1 MMRLG
6 ARESGD
12 SEGRGGSVAK
22 KFVLPVAI
30 LATLMLV
37 LSSCARGGGGEGSKT
52 VGYAGPTL
60 NNAFFVGLQKGVRD
74 GAKEYGF
81 ELKETNANDDAGT
94 QFNQAQN
101 LITQDVDALILV
113 PIDSE
118 GIVPAVQA
126 ANNADI
132 PVFTLDRGAD
142 GGEIASEV
150 ETNNIQAG
158 QKAANYI
165 VNLLKERYGKPQGNV
180 VDLQGLVGTTAAADR
195 EKGFQGVMKKYP
207 DIDIVANQPA
217 DFDQEKALNVTTN
230 ILQAN
235 KEVDAIFGAN
245 DDNTV
250 GAIRAI
256 DSAGRYEPPSSDEH
270 IYIVGIDGTAQALQ
284 AIRRGKQT
292 ATVSQNP
299 IRMAETTM
307 KFIDQQLNEGKKPPK
322 QFFYPTIIIDKQNI
336 DSQEVKEY
344 GIWSK
349 EVQ

>member
-1 MMRLG
+1 MVNRRFAMS
-6 ARESGD
+6 A
-12 SEGRGGSVAK
+12 V
-22 KFVLPVAI
+22 VLSM
-30 LATLMLV
+30 LMLV
-37 LSSCARGGGGEGSKT
+37 VSACARSGDGGGSLT

-74 GAKEYGF
+74 GAKKYGF
-81 ELKETNANDDAGT
+81 ELKETNANGDAGT
-94 QFNQAQN
+94 QFNQTQD

-113 PIDSE
+113 PIDSQ
-118 GIVPAVQA
+118 GIVPAVKA

-132 PVFTLDRGAD
+132 PVYTLDRGAD
-142 GGEIASEV
+142 GGELASVV

-158 QKAANYI
+158 QKGANYI
-165 VNLLKERYGKPQGNV
+165 VDLLKDRYGKPQGNV

-207 DIDIVANQPA
+207 DIEIVANQPA
-217 DFDQEKALNVTTN
+217 DFDQEKALNVTTY

-235 KEVDAIFGAN
+235 KQIDAIFGAN

-256 DSAGRYEPPSSDEH
+256 DSADRYEPPSSDDH

-284 AIRRGKQT
+284 AIRQGKQT

-299 IRMAETTM
+299 IKMAETAM
-307 KFIDQQLNEGKKPPK
+307 KFINEQENKGKTPPK
-322 QFFYPTIIIDKQNI
+322 TFYYPTIVIDKQNI
-336 DSQEVKEY
+336 DSQAVKDY
-344 GIWSK
+344 GVWSK

>member
-1 MMRLG
+1 VVKRRIAMS
-6 ARESGD
+6 A
-12 SEGRGGSVAK
+12 V
-22 KFVLPVAI
+22 VLSM
-30 LATLMLV
+30 LMLV
-37 LSSCARGGGGEGSKT
+37 VSACARSGDEGGSLT

-74 GAKEYGF
+74 GAKKYGF
-81 ELKETNANDDAGT
+81 ELKETNANGDAGT
-94 QFNQAQN
+94 QFNQTQD

-113 PIDSE
+113 PIDSQ
-118 GIVPAVQA
+118 GIVPAVKA

-132 PVFTLDRGAD
+132 PVYTLDRGAD
-142 GGEIASEV
+142 GGELASVV

-158 QKAANYI
+158 QKGANYI
-165 VNLLKERYGKPQGNV
+165 VDLLKERYGKPQGNV

-195 EKGFQGVMKKYP
+195 EKGFQGVIKKYP
-207 DIDIVANQPA
+207 DIEIVANQPA

-235 KEVDAIFGAN
+235 KQIDAIFGAN

-256 DSAGRYEPPSSDEH
+256 DSADRYEPPSSDDH

-284 AIRRGKQT
+284 AIRQGKQT

-299 IRMAETTM
+299 IKMAETAM
-307 KFIDQQLNEGKKPPK
+307 KFINEQENKDKTPPK
-322 QFFYPTIIIDKQNI
+322 TFYYPTIVIDKQNI
-336 DSQEVKEY
+336 DSQAVKDY
-344 GIWSK
+344 GVWSK

>member
-1 MMRLG
+1 MVNRRIAMS
-6 ARESGD
+6 A
-12 SEGRGGSVAK
+12 V
-22 KFVLPVAI
+22 VLSM
-30 LATLMLV
+30 LMLV
-37 LSSCARGGGGEGSKT
+37 VSACARSGDGGGSLT

-74 GAKEYGF
+74 GAKKYGF
-81 ELKETNANDDAGT
+81 ELKETNANGDAGT
-94 QFNQAQN
+94 QFNQTQD

-113 PIDSE
+113 PIDSQ
-118 GIVPAVQA
+118 GIVPAVKA

-132 PVFTLDRGAD
+132 PVYTLDRGAD
-142 GGEIASEV
+142 GGELASVV

-158 QKAANYI
+158 QKGANYI
-165 VNLLKERYGKPQGNV
+165 VDLLKDRYGKPQGNV

-207 DIDIVANQPA
+207 DIEIVANQPA

-235 KEVDAIFGAN
+235 KQIDAIFGAN

-256 DSAGRYEPPSSDEH
+256 DSADRYEPPSSDDH
-270 IYIVGIDGTAQALQ
+270 IYVVGIDGTAQALQ
-284 AIRRGKQT
+284 AIRQGKQT

-299 IRMAETTM
+299 IKMAETAM
-307 KFIDQQLNEGKKPPK
+307 KFINEQENTGKTPPK
-322 QFFYPTIIIDKQNI
+322 TFYYPTIVIDKQNI
-336 DSQEVKEY
+336 DSQAVKDY
-344 GIWSK
+344 GVWSK

>member
-1 MMRLG
+1 V
-6 ARESGD
+6 ARRIAMSAIILAMLVVSACARSGD
-12 SEGRGGSVAK
+12 GGGS
-22 KFVLPVAI
+22 L
-30 LATLMLV
+30 
-37 LSSCARGGGGEGSKT
+37 T

-60 NNAFFVGLQKGVRD
+60 NNAFFVGLQKGVRQ
-74 GAKEYGF
+74 GAKKYGF
-81 ELKETNANDDAGT
+81 ELKETNANGDAGT

-113 PIDSE
+113 PIDSKS
-118 GIVPAVQA
+118 IVPAVQA
-126 ANNADI
+126 ANNANI
-132 PVFTLDRGAD
+132 PVYTLDRGAD
-142 GGEIASEV
+142 GGELASVV

-158 QKAANYI
+158 QKGANYI
-165 VNLLKERYGKPQGNV
+165 VDLLKERYGKPQGNV

-195 EKGFQGVMKKYP
+195 EKGFQGVMRKYP
-207 DIDIVANQPA
+207 DIEIVANQPA

-235 KEVDAIFGAN
+235 KQIDAIFGAN

-256 DSAGRYEPPSSDEH
+256 DSADRYEPPGSDKH

-284 AIRRGKQT
+284 AIRQGKQT

-299 IRMAETTM
+299 IKMAQTAM
-307 KFIDQQLNEGKKPPK
+307 KFINEQENQNKTPPK
-322 QFFYPTIIIDKQNI
+322 TFYYPTIVIDKQNI
-336 DSQEVKEY
+336 DSQAVKNY
-344 GIWSK
+344 GVWSK

>member
-1 MMRLG
+1 V
-6 ARESGD
+6 ARRTAMSA
-12 SEGRGGSVAK
+12 V
-22 KFVLPVAI
+22 I
-30 LATLMLV
+30 LAMLMLV
-37 LSSCARGGGGEGSKT
+37 VSACARSGDGGGSLT

-74 GAKEYGF
+74 GAKKYGF
-81 ELKETNANDDAGT
+81 ELKETNANGDAGT
-94 QFNQAQN
+94 QFNQAQD

-113 PIDSE
+113 PIDSK
-118 GIVPAVQA
+118 GIVPAVKA
-126 ANNADI
+126 ANNANI
-132 PVFTLDRGAD
+132 PVYTLDRGAD
-142 GGEIASEV
+142 GGELASVV

-158 QKAANYI
+158 QKGANYI
-165 VNLLKERYGKPQGNV
+165 VDLLKERYGKPQGNV

-195 EKGFQGVMKKYP
+195 EKGFQGVLKKYP
-207 DIDIVANQPA
+207 DIEIVANQPA

-235 KEVDAIFGAN
+235 KKIDAIFGAN

-256 DSAGRYEPPSSDEH
+256 DSADRYEPPSSDEH

-284 AIRRGKQT
+284 AIRQGKQT

-299 IRMAETTM
+299 IKMAETAM
-307 KFIDQQLNEGKKPPK
+307 KFINEQENQDKTPPK
-322 QFFYPTIIIDKQNI
+322 TFYYPTIVIDKQNI
-336 DSQEVKEY
+336 DSQAVKDY

-349 EVQ
+349 KVQ

>member
-1 MMRLG
+1 VANRVAVSAIILTMLMLVVS
-6 ARESGD
+6 ACASG
-12 SEGRGGSVAK
+12 GGGGGSV
-22 KFVLPVAI
+22 
-30 LATLMLV
+30 
-37 LSSCARGGGGEGSKT
+37 T

-81 ELKETNANDDAGT
+81 ELKETNANGDAGT
-94 QFNQAQN
+94 QFNQTQD
-101 LITQDVDALILV
+101 LITQDVDALVLV
-113 PIDSE
+113 PIDSKS
-118 GIVPAVQA
+118 IVPAVQA

-132 PVFTLDRGAD
+132 PVFTLDRGSD
-142 GGEIASEV
+142 GGKLASVV
-150 ETNNIQAG
+150 ETNNLQAG
-158 QKAANYI
+158 QKGANYI
-165 VNLLKERYGKPQGNV
+165 VDLLKERYGKPQGNV

-195 EKGFQGVMKKYP
+195 EKGFQEVMNKYP

-235 KEVDAIFGAN
+235 QQIDAIFGAN

-256 DSAGRYEPPSSDEH
+256 DSAGRYEPPGSDKH

-284 AIRRGKQT
+284 AIRQGKQT

-299 IRMAETTM
+299 IRMAETAM
-307 KFIDQQLNEGKKPPK
+307 KFIDQQLNQDKTPP
-322 QFFYPTIIIDKQNI
+322 QTFFYPTIVIDKQNI
-336 DSQEVKEY
+336 DSEAVKDYGVWSEEVK
-344 GIWSK
+344 
-349 EVQ
+349 

>member
-1 MMRLG
+1 VVNRRIAMS
-6 ARESGD
+6 A
-12 SEGRGGSVAK
+12 V
-22 KFVLPVAI
+22 VLSM
-30 LATLMLV
+30 LMLV
-37 LSSCARGGGGEGSKT
+37 VSACARSGDEGGSLT

-74 GAKEYGF
+74 GAKKYGF
-81 ELKETNANDDAGT
+81 ELKETNANGDAGT
-94 QFNQAQN
+94 QFNQTQD

-113 PIDSE
+113 PIDSQ
-118 GIVPAVQA
+118 GIVPAVKA

-132 PVFTLDRGAD
+132 PVYTLDRGAD
-142 GGEIASEV
+142 GGELASVV

-158 QKAANYI
+158 QKGANYI
-165 VNLLKERYGKPQGNV
+165 VDLLKERYGKPQGNV

-207 DIDIVANQPA
+207 DIEIVANQPA

-235 KEVDAIFGAN
+235 KQIDAIFGAN

-256 DSAGRYEPPSSDEH
+256 DSADRYEPLSSDDH

-284 AIRRGKQT
+284 AIRQGKQT

-299 IRMAETTM
+299 IKMAETAM
-307 KFIDQQLNEGKKPPK
+307 KFINEQENKGKTPPK
-322 QFFYPTIIIDKQNI
+322 TFYYPTIVIDKQNI
-336 DSQEVKEY
+336 DSQAVKDY
-344 GIWSK
+344 GVWSK

>member
-1 MMRLG
+1 M
-6 ARESGD
+6 ARRMAMSAVILAMLMLIVSACARSGD
-12 SEGRGGSVAK
+12 GGGS
-22 KFVLPVAI
+22 L
-30 LATLMLV
+30 
-37 LSSCARGGGGEGSKT
+37 T

-60 NNAFFVGLQKGVRD
+60 NNAFFVGLQKGVRQ
-74 GAKEYGF
+74 GAKKYGF
-81 ELKETNANDDAGT
+81 ELKETNANGDAGT

-101 LITQDVDALILV
+101 LITQDVDALVLV
-113 PIDSE
+113 PIDSK

-132 PVFTLDRGAD
+132 PVYTLDRGAD
-142 GGEIASEV
+142 GGELASVV

-158 QKAANYI
+158 QKGANYI
-165 VNLLKERYGKPQGNV
+165 VDLLEERYGKPQGNV

-207 DIDIVANQPA
+207 DIEIVANQPA

-235 KEVDAIFGAN
+235 KQIDAIFGAN

-256 DSAGRYEPPSSDEH
+256 DSSDRYEPPSSDRH

-284 AIRRGKQT
+284 AIRQGKQT

-299 IRMAETTM
+299 IKMAQTAM
-307 KFIDQQLNEGKKPPK
+307 KFINEQENQGKTPPK
-322 QFFYPTIIIDKQNI
+322 TFYYPTIVIDKQNI
-336 DSQEVKEY
+336 DSQAVKDY
-344 GIWSK
+344 GVWSK

>member
-1 MMRLG
+1 M
-6 ARESGD
+6 
-12 SEGRGGSVAK
+12 
-22 KFVLPVAI
+22 
-30 LATLMLV
+30 
-37 LSSCARGGGGEGSKT
+37 
-52 VGYAGPTL
+52 
-60 NNAFFVGLQKGVRD
+60 
-74 GAKEYGF
+74 
-81 ELKETNANDDAGT
+81 
-94 QFNQAQN
+94 
-101 LITQDVDALILV
+101 DALILV

-132 PVFTLDRGAD
+132 PVFTLDRGAN
-142 GGEIASEV
+142 GGQIASEV

-207 DIDIVANQPA
+207 DIEIVANQPA

-284 AIRRGKQT
+284 AIRKGKQT

-299 IRMAETTM
+299 IRMAETAM

-336 DSQEVKEY
+336 DSQKVKEY

>member
-1 MMRLG
+1 MS
-6 ARESGD
+6 A
-12 SEGRGGSVAK
+12 V
-22 KFVLPVAI
+22 VLSM
-30 LATLMLV
+30 LMLV
-37 LSSCARGGGGEGSKT
+37 VSACARSGDKGGSLT

-60 NNAFFVGLQKGVRD
+60 NNAFFVGLQKGVRE
-74 GAKEYGF
+74 GAKKYGF
-81 ELKETNANDDAGT
+81 ELKETNANGDAGT
-94 QFNQAQN
+94 QFNQTQD
-101 LITQDVDALILV
+101 LITQDVGALILV
-113 PIDSE
+113 PIDSQ
-118 GIVPAVQA
+118 GIVPAVKA

-132 PVFTLDRGAD
+132 PVYTLDRGAD
-142 GGEIASEV
+142 GGELASVV

-158 QKAANYI
+158 QKGANYI
-165 VNLLKERYGKPQGNV
+165 VDLLKERYGKPQGNV

-207 DIDIVANQPA
+207 DIEIVANQPA

-235 KEVDAIFGAN
+235 KQIDAIFGAN

-256 DSAGRYEPPSSDEH
+256 DSADRYEPPSSDDH

-284 AIRRGKQT
+284 AIRQGKQT

-299 IRMAETTM
+299 IKMAETAM
-307 KFIDQQLNEGKKPPK
+307 KFINEQENKGKTPPK
-322 QFFYPTIIIDKQNI
+322 TFYYPTIVIDKQNI
-336 DSQEVKEY
+336 DSQAVKDY
-344 GIWSK
+344 GVWSK

>member
-1 MMRLG
+1 VVKRRIAMS
-6 ARESGD
+6 A
-12 SEGRGGSVAK
+12 V
-22 KFVLPVAI
+22 VLSM
-30 LATLMLV
+30 LMLV
-37 LSSCARGGGGEGSKT
+37 VSACARSGDEGGSLT

-74 GAKEYGF
+74 GAKKYGF
-81 ELKETNANDDAGT
+81 ELKETNANGDAGT
-94 QFNQAQN
+94 QFNQTQD

-113 PIDSE
+113 PIDSQ
-118 GIVPAVQA
+118 GIVPAVKA

-132 PVFTLDRGAD
+132 PVYTLDRGAE
-142 GGEIASEV
+142 GGELASVV

-158 QKAANYI
+158 QKGANYI
-165 VNLLKERYGKPQGNV
+165 VDLLKERYGKPQGNV

-195 EKGFQGVMKKYP
+195 EKGFQGVIKKYP
-207 DIDIVANQPA
+207 DIEIVANQPA

-235 KEVDAIFGAN
+235 KQIDAIFGAN

-256 DSAGRYEPPSSDEH
+256 DSADRYEPPSSDDH

-284 AIRRGKQT
+284 AIRQGKQT

-299 IRMAETTM
+299 IKMAETAM
-307 KFIDQQLNEGKKPPK
+307 KFINEQENQGKTPPK
-322 QFFYPTIIIDKQNI
+322 TFYYPTIVIDKQNI
-336 DSQEVKEY
+336 DSQAVKDY
-344 GIWSK
+344 GVWSK

>member
-1 MMRLG
+1 MVNRRIAMS
-6 ARESGD
+6 A
-12 SEGRGGSVAK
+12 V
-22 KFVLPVAI
+22 VLSM
-30 LATLMLV
+30 LMLV
-37 LSSCARGGGGEGSKT
+37 VSACARSGDESGSLT

-74 GAKEYGF
+74 GAKKYGF
-81 ELKETNANDDAGT
+81 ELKETNANGDAGT
-94 QFNQAQN
+94 QFNQTQD

-113 PIDSE
+113 PIDSQ
-118 GIVPAVQA
+118 GIVPAVKA

-132 PVFTLDRGAD
+132 PVYTLDRGAD
-142 GGEIASEV
+142 GGELASVV

-158 QKAANYI
+158 QKGANYI
-165 VNLLKERYGKPQGNV
+165 VDLLKERYGKPQGNV

-207 DIDIVANQPA
+207 DIEIVANQPA

-235 KEVDAIFGAN
+235 KQIDAIFGAN

-256 DSAGRYEPPSSDEH
+256 DSADRYEPPSSDDH

-284 AIRRGKQT
+284 AIRQGKQT

-299 IRMAETTM
+299 IKMAETAM
-307 KFIDQQLNEGKKPPK
+307 KFINEQENKGKTPPK
-322 QFFYPTIIIDKQNI
+322 TFYYPTIVIDKQNI
-336 DSQEVKEY
+336 DSQAVKDY
-344 GIWSK
+344 GVWSK

>member
-1 MMRLG
+1 MSAVILAMSMLIVSAC
-6 ARESGD
+6 ARSGD
-12 SEGRGGSVAK
+12 EGGS
-22 KFVLPVAI
+22 L
-30 LATLMLV
+30 
-37 LSSCARGGGGEGSKT
+37 T

-60 NNAFFVGLQKGVRD
+60 NNAFFVGLQKGVRQ
-74 GAKEYGF
+74 GAKKYGF
-81 ELKETNANDDAGT
+81 ELKETNANGDAGT

-101 LITQDVDALILV
+101 LITQDVDALVLV
-113 PIDSE
+113 PIDSK

-132 PVFTLDRGAD
+132 PVYTLDRGAD
-142 GGEIASEV
+142 GGELASVV

-158 QKAANYI
+158 QKGANYI
-165 VNLLKERYGKPQGNV
+165 VDLLEERYGKPQGNV

-195 EKGFQGVMKKYP
+195 EKGFQGVMKEYP
-207 DIDIVANQPA
+207 DIEIVANQPA

-235 KEVDAIFGAN
+235 KQIDAIFGAN

-256 DSAGRYEPPSSDEH
+256 DSSDRYEPPSSDKH

-284 AIRRGKQT
+284 AIRQGKQT

-299 IRMAETTM
+299 IKMAETAM
-307 KFIDQQLNEGKKPPK
+307 KFINEQENQGKTPPK
-322 QFFYPTIIIDKQNI
+322 TFYYPTIVIDKQNI
-336 DSQEVKEY
+336 DSQAVKDY
-344 GIWSK
+344 GVWSK

>member
-1 MMRLG
+1 MSAIILAMLVVSAC
-6 ARESGD
+6 ARSGD
-12 SEGRGGSVAK
+12 EGGS
-22 KFVLPVAI
+22 L
-30 LATLMLV
+30 
-37 LSSCARGGGGEGSKT
+37 T

-60 NNAFFVGLQKGVRD
+60 NNAFFVGLQKGVRQ
-74 GAKEYGF
+74 GAKKYGF
-81 ELKETNANDDAGT
+81 ELKETNANGDAGT

-113 PIDSE
+113 PIDSKS
-118 GIVPAVQA
+118 IVPAVKA
-126 ANNADI
+126 ANNANI
-132 PVFTLDRGAD
+132 PVYTLDRGAD
-142 GGEIASEV
+142 GGELASVV

-158 QKAANYI
+158 QKGANYI
-165 VNLLKERYGKPQGNV
+165 VDLLKERYGKPQGNV

-207 DIDIVANQPA
+207 DIEIVANQPA

-235 KEVDAIFGAN
+235 KQIDAIFGAN

-256 DSAGRYEPPSSDEH
+256 DSADRYEPPGSDKH

-284 AIRRGKQT
+284 AIRQGKQT

-299 IRMAETTM
+299 IKMAQTAM
-307 KFIDQQLNEGKKPPK
+307 KFINEQENQDKTPPK
-322 QFFYPTIIIDKQNI
+322 TFYYPTIVIDKQNI
-336 DSQEVKEY
+336 DSQAVKNY
-344 GIWSK
+344 GVWSK